1 MMKMSAGMSGFHL
14 LCARKTSL
22 MGPLLFLTS
31 VDADKRA
38 LGNVVQTA
46 DTPAFVLGLEKLEAY
61 LQAVLHQSIGAHLR
75 TAFTP
80 LITLVDPE

>member
-1 MMKMSAGMSGFHL
+1 MQACQFHPLCGCKAGL
-14 LCARKTSL
+14 I
-22 MGPLLFLTS
+22 GPFSFLTS

-38 LGNVVQTA
+38 LGYIIQTA
-46 DTPAFVLGLEKLEAY
+46 DTPAFVLGLEKLEAH

-80 LITLVDPE
+80 LVTLVDPE